1 MFMWKPVAVAT
12 LLAIGSIAHA
22 NEVIIDTDGK
32 ALTQDQITELKGE
45 ETVIFKNT
53 SGTGQIFSSNVSGKE
68 ISVDGISN
76 IYLDGKWGNNAF
88 YASNGGKLSIS
99 ADVIKTISDSNAECN
114 LLQVWEGEMSIVA
127 SNFEVA
133 AGHAYTGLYA
143 QRTGSNDGNS
153 SLSLDVENASISGG
167 SAIVAASF
175 LGQVEGVRDGSIN
188 IDVNADASVELIGSN
203 YGIRAHSTNTNYE
216 QVEGGWKFE
225 YVDSQSTEI
234 HVSVDAGEKIYVKGE
249 DAAIYAVNGYNGSSV
264 SLKAPIIEVDGNIY
278 ADTGFTVSVGD
289 ENTQQTTINGDIT
302 ATGGAQVSLK
312 LGQQGALT
320 GAVMIDSSS
329 LVETSQGT
337 QTFETNASSVQI
349 DFGEG
354 SVWNVTGKSNVSQIS
369 GEGSIVITDKQN
381 TVTVTSLDGQLSA
394 GFKGLTSDDFTQKEL
409 SEMVQVSKLSDESS
423 LTIAVEEGDI
433 KGAMTVTQTNE
444 GSTYT
449 ETENTKLSSFSS
461 VNVTNLLQ
469 WRHEMN
475 DLTKRMG
482 ELRISPEGVGA
493 WARLYGSEQEYG
505 STGTETKNT
514 SVQVGA
520 DYDVGAGWKVG
531 AAFSYTDSSSSMNN
545 GSADG
550 DMFGLA
556 VYGAWFNDD
565 GQFLDLIAKYSRL
578 STDFTAGNM
587 SGSYDNNAFSVSAEY
602 GWHFKF
608 NDLAF
613 VEPQAE
619 LTYGQVLGDDF
630 TTGNQV
636 RIEQDDVDS
645 LIGRLGVRGGF
656 YFPEN
661 KGTIYAR
668 ASVLHDFDGESS
680 FTATKGESATYT
692 EDMGGTW
699 YEFGIGANFNLTD
712 TTYTY
717 VDLEKSTGG
726 EVKENWRWNVGLR
739 HVW

>member
-1 MFMWKPVAVAT
+1 MIIYSQNKLSFIVKNILKTAALAGCLSFTAYGAEYDISANQEFIGPVGVNTSIKSEGKYKVTFKGDSGKQFSLSAVGGKSEIVGTKLDIVLAGAWGGDGSVFYT
-12 LLAIGSIAHA
+12 NGKDASIDINVNSIVTEGEVKGSMPFHAMGGDISVVAADKIEINGAGNAVFAQKNGEGVESSISLKAKDIYLTSNTGVTVAAASLNSKDAGKKSIVTISSENLLSIESKGTAVSA
-22 NEVIIDTDGK
+22 YGQDWQSGEAVSNSNEVSLSGKTVIISGQTAINAKNGIDQNNRASVTVKGETINITGAIKANKNAQINIGDTDTKQAIIYGDVTSIDGSFVDIN
-32 ALTQDQITELKGE
+32 LGTEG
-45 ETVIFKNT
+45 
-53 SGTGQIFSSNVSGKE
+53 
-68 ISVDGISN
+68 
-76 IYLDGKWGNNAF
+76 
-88 YASNGGKLSIS
+88 
-99 ADVIKTISDSNAECN
+99 
-114 LLQVWEGEMSIVA
+114 LLQGCIST
-127 SNFEVA
+127 S
-133 AGHAYTGLYA
+133 
-143 QRTGSNDGNS
+143 DS
-153 SLSLDVENASISGG
+153 SLSGSG
-167 SAIVAASF
+167 VF
-175 LGQVEGVRDGSIN
+175 LNLGQ
-188 IDVNADASVELIGSN
+188 
-203 YGIRAHSTNTNYE
+203 
-216 QVEGGWKFE
+216 
-225 YVDSQSTEI
+225 
-234 HVSVDAGEKIYVKGE
+234 
-249 DAAIYAVNGYNGSSV
+249 
-264 SLKAPIIEVDGNIY
+264 
-278 ADTGFTVSVGD
+278 
-289 ENTQQTTINGDIT
+289 
-302 ATGGAQVSLK
+302 
-312 LGQQGALT
+312 
-320 GAVMIDSSS
+320 
-329 LVETSQGT
+329 
-337 QTFETNASSVQI
+337 
-349 DFGEG
+349 G
-354 SVWNVTGKSNVSQIS
+354 SVWEVTGESKVSQIS

-433 KGAMTVTQTNE
+433 KGAMTVIQTNG

-505 STGTETKNT
+505 NTGTETKNT

>member
-1 MFMWKPVAVAT
+1 MSAYCQNKLSLIIKNILKTAT
-12 LLAIGSIAHA
+12 LAGCLSCAAYGAEYDISSNQEFIGPVGSNSSIKSDGKYTVTFKGDSEKQFSLSAVGGKSEIIGDQLDVVLAGTWGGDGSVFYTNGKDASIDINVNSVVTEGEVKGSMPFHA
-22 NEVIIDTDGK
+22 MGGDISVVAADKIEINGAGNAVFAQKNGEGVESSISLKAKDIYLTSNTGVTVAAASLNSKDAGTKSIVTISSENLLSIESKGTAVSAYGQDWQSGEAVSNSNEVSLSGK
-32 ALTQDQITELKGE
+32 
-45 ETVIFKNT
+45 TVI
-53 SGTGQIFSSNVSGKE
+53 
-68 ISVDGISN
+68 
-76 IYLDGKWGNNAF
+76 
-88 YASNGGKLSIS
+88 
-99 ADVIKTISDSNAECN
+99 
-114 LLQVWEGEMSIVA
+114 
-127 SNFEVA
+127 
-133 AGHAYTGLYA
+133 
-143 QRTGSNDGNS
+143 
-153 SLSLDVENASISGG
+153 ISGQT
-167 SAIVAASF
+167 AINAKN
-175 LGQVEGVRDGSIN
+175 G
-188 IDVNADASVELIGSN
+188 IDQNNRASV
-203 YGIRAHSTNTNYE
+203 A
-216 QVEGGWKFE
+216 
-225 YVDSQSTEI
+225 
-234 HVSVDAGEKIYVKGE
+234 VKGE
-249 DAAIYAVNGYNGSSV
+249 
-264 SLKAPIIEVDGNIY
+264 
-278 ADTGFTVSVGD
+278 
-289 ENTQQTTINGDIT
+289 TINI
-302 ATGGAQVSLK
+302 
-312 LGQQGALT
+312 T
-320 GAVMIDSSS
+320 GAVKANKNAQISIGDTDTKQTVIYGDVTSTDGSLVDINLGTEGLLQGCISTSESS
-329 LVETSQGT
+329 LVR
-337 QTFETNASSVQI
+337 TFAEDSDSGVILNL
-349 DFGEG
+349 GRG
-354 SVWNVTGKSNVSQIS
+354 SVWEVTGESSVSQIS
-369 GEGSIVITDKQN
+369 GEGSIVISDKQN
-381 TVTVTSLDGQLSA
+381 TVTITNLDGQLSA
-394 GFKGLTSDDFTQKEL
+394 GFEGLTSDDFTQEEL
-409 SEMVQVSKLSDESS
+409 SQMVQVSTPLSGDSS

-433 KGAMTVTQTNE
+433 SGAMTVTQTDE

-449 ETENTKLSSFSS
+449 ETKNTKLSSFSS
-461 VNVTNLLQ
+461 VNATNLLQ

-482 ELRISPEGVGA
+482 ELRISPEGVGT

-505 STGTETKNT
+505 NTGTETKNT
-514 SVQVGA
+514 SIQVGA

-556 VYGAWFNDD
+556 VYGAWFDDD
-565 GQFLDLIAKYSRL
+565 GQFVDLIAKYSRL
-578 STDFTAGNM
+578 STDFTAGDM
-587 SGSYDNNAFSVSAEY
+587 TGSYDNNAFSVSAEY

-645 LIGRLGVRGGF
+645 FIGRLGVRGGF

-680 FTATKGESATYT
+680 FTATKDKSATYT

>member
-1 MFMWKPVAVAT
+1 MKEEGNATVSILGNSFDHESSVSLTAKDNISIINKITDENGEVSYGTAVRVQNGVNA
-12 LLAIGSIAHA
+12 
-22 NEVIIDTDGK
+22 D
-32 ALTQDQITELKGE
+32 
-45 ETVIFKNT
+45 ETSKVSKFEA
-53 SGTGQIFSSNVSGKE
+53 SGKE
-68 ISVDGISN
+68 I
-76 IYLDGKWGNNAF
+76 
-88 YASNGGKLSIS
+88 
-99 ADVIKTISDSNAECN
+99 TI
-114 LLQVWEGEMSIVA
+114 LG
-127 SNFEVA
+127 
-133 AGHAYTGLYA
+133 
-143 QRTGSNDGNS
+143 
-153 SLSLDVENASISGG
+153 DVEAKK
-167 SAIVAASF
+167 
-175 LGQVEGVRDGSIN
+175 DT
-188 IDVNADASVELIGSN
+188 SVVIGN
-203 YGIRAHSTNTNYE
+203 
-216 QVEGGWKFE
+216 Q
-225 YVDSQSTEI
+225 DSK
-234 HVSVDAGEKIYVKGE
+234 VM
-249 DAAIYAVNGYNGSSV
+249 
-264 SLKAPIIEVDGNIY
+264 
-278 ADTGFTVSVGD
+278 
-289 ENTQQTTINGDIT
+289 
-302 ATGGAQVSLK
+302 
-312 LGQQGALT
+312 LT
-320 GAVMIDSSS
+320 GAVLDENDFAS
-329 LVETSQGT
+329 TGT
-337 QTFETNASSVQI
+337 GVILNM
-349 DFGEG
+349 GEG
-354 SVWNVTGKSNVSQIS
+354 SVWNVTGDSRVSSFTGNGTVMMTASQTT
-369 GEGSIVITDKQN
+369 GGAWSIDSSLIIG
-381 TVTVTSLDGQLSA
+381 TVTSGNLNL
-394 GFKGLTSDDFTQKEL
+394 GFNDLTADDINANEFKTMM
-409 SEMVQVSKLSDESS
+409 SESGKIEVGTASV
-423 LTIAVEEGDI
+423 TAIVNEGDI
-433 KGAMTVTQTNE
+433 MGEM
-444 GSTYT
+444 TYT
-449 ETENTKLSSFSS
+449 DGVVAEKDNTKLSAFSS
-461 VNVTNLLQ
+461 VNATNLLQ

-482 ELRISPEGVGA
+482 ELRISPEGVGT

-505 STGTETKNT
+505 NTGTETKNT
-514 SVQVGA
+514 SIQVGA

-565 GQFLDLIAKYSRL
+565 GQFVDLIAKYSRL
-578 STDFTAGNM
+578 STDFTAGDM
-587 SGSYDNNAFSVSAEY
+587 TGSYDNNAFSVSAEY

-630 TTGNQV
+630 TMGNQV